1 MRVRYPQNNSPSAP
15 YGSRSERGVT
25 LIEVVMGVALLGFL
39 ITSVYQLAMGAMN
52 VANTV
57 AETQQ
62 EEMHLHAFLKIMR
75 RNLESLPGNG
85 SIYMETPR
93 GITGIYES
101 EMVLTDH
108 PMAFAWGGVA
118 AGSEKVIIVTEKD
131 PIGGHQVR
139 IRYLNE
145 EEAELYD
152 EGGLD
157 PDEGLDLVLIDG
169 LRKIEWNFYNPQADP
184 DSEEVWVEDWM
195 LEGQRPSFI
204 EMVIGFYD
212 EEEAIR
218 SVFWIPVVA
227 NPEEVVA
234 GATGGNRGGGG
245 QPGQPG
251 AGGRGPGAP
260 GAGQPGRGG
269 PQAGGG
275 GGRGTG
281 PGAGQGGGGRP
292 GAGQGGGGGRPG
304 AGQGGGSN
312 FPGGGAVLP
321 RGGGG
326 RR

>member
-1 MRVRYPQNNSPSAP
+1 MKVRPPQNILPSTTS
-15 YGSRSERGVT
+15 GDRRERGVT

-57 AETQQ
+57 ADNQQ

-75 RNLESLPGNG
+75 RNLEGLPGNG
-85 SIYMETPR
+85 SIFMETPR
-93 GITGIYES
+93 SLTGFYES
-101 EMVLTDH
+101 ELVLQDH
-108 PMAFAWGGVA
+108 PMAFSWGGVA

-139 IRYLNE
+139 VRYLNE

-152 EGGLD
+152 EGSLD

-169 LRKIEWNFYNPQADP
+169 LRKIEWNFYDPQADP
-184 DSEEVWVEDWM
+184 DSEEVWAQDWM

-204 EMVIGFYD
+204 ELVIGFYD

-234 GATGGNRGGGG
+234 GATGGGNRSSGGGNA
-245 QPGQPG
+245 QPGG
-251 AGGRGPGAP
+251 NGGPGA
-260 GAGQPGRGG
+260 AQPNRGNNARGG
-269 PQAGGG
+269 PQAGA
-275 GGRGTG
+275 GR
-281 PGAGQGGGGRP
+281 PGGGRP
-292 GAGQGGGGGRPG
+292 GGGGPR
-304 AGQGGGSN
+304 
-312 FPGGGAVLP
+312 PGGGNVAPP
-321 RGGGG
+321 RGGT
-326 RR
+326 R